1 MEMNFEIT
9 ETLCFEIDYLAVR
22 IALMSE
28 NFFEALESGDMA
40 DDYYRLTDSQKKALK
55 IEVFKRCAAI
65 LEKEEEAE

>member
-1 MEMNFEIT
+1 MEFKIT

-28 NFFEALESGDMA
+28 NFFEALESGYMA

-55 IEVFKRCAAI
+55 IEVFKRCVAI

>member
-40 DDYYRLTDSQKKALK
+40 DDYYRLKKKKKKALK